1 MKETAST
8 SEIVIPP
15 EKATSKVQRLKQ
27 FIKAF
32 GPGFITASV
41 VLGPGSI
48 AVSSRIG
55 SQYGYIFIWVVVLA
69 AICMCV
75 FVSMA
80 VRYGILN
87 QESILQSIR
96 TKYGRWFALGIGVS
110 SFIAASSFQF
120 GNNLGIGIG
129 MQGITGIPER
139 VWPFVFTF
147 LAFLLLYRAKNLY
160 KVLEKIMIGLVI
172 LMVLAFFANLIFANP
187 DLGAAAQGFIPRS
200 EAFGKIE
207 VIAAMI
213 ATTFAING
221 AIYQAYLVQEKKV
234 KIKNLRSSLT
244 DSYTGIFFLALISI
258 LIISTSAAALYPK
271 GITVTSA
278 AEMAS
283 QLESLFGGSAKII
296 FSLGLC
302 AAAFSSLMVNA
313 VIGGGLISDSLGL
326 GNNMQEKYP
335 KIFTSIILLLGM
347 IIAVFY
353 SGDAIYALMIA
364 QAATLVAVPLIT
376 LGMFLIANNPGLM
389 GKYVNSRLQNI
400 IAVIGFVLIM
410 IIMYSLF
417 NMLLTYLGVN

>member
-1 MKETAST
+1 MA
-8 SEIVIPP
+8 IPDQ
-15 EKATSKVQRLKQ
+15 KVSGKWQKLKQ
-27 FIKAF
+27 LTKAI

-69 AICMCV
+69 AICMGV

-80 VRYGILN
+80 VRFGIMN
-87 QESILQSIR
+87 QNSILQSIR
-96 TKYGRWFALGIGVS
+96 QKYGRWFALGIGVS
-110 SFIAASSFQF
+110 SFLAASSFQF

-129 MQGITGIPER
+129 MQGITGIQER

-160 KVLEKIMIGLVI
+160 KILEKIMVGLVI
-172 LMVLAFFANLIFANP
+172 LMVLAFFANLVFANP
-187 DLGAAAQGFIPRS
+187 DLGAAAKGFVPSRS
-200 EAFGKIE
+200 ALGELE

-234 KIKNLRSSLT
+234 KVKNFKSSLT

-258 LIISTSAAALYPK
+258 LIISTSAAALFPR
-271 GITVTSA
+271 GISVTSA

-283 QLESLFGGSAKII
+283 QLESLFGSYAKVI

-326 GNNMQEKYP
+326 GKNMQEKYP

-376 LGMFLIANNPGLM
+376 IGMFLVANNTDLM
-389 GKYVNSRLQNI
+389 KEKVNSKAQNI

-417 NMLLTYLGVN
+417 NMLMSYLGGN